1 MLPAYRTPTPLPA
14 LGMASLVLGVIAMLL
29 APLPVL
35 GIPLSGC
42 GILFGVIGF
51 IAAFTVPGTYLR
63 WAVGGLAA
71 SLSGQL
77 AMNLAP
83 GVCCRGLCA
92 RPQSA
97 AVVAARSRSTHRMA
111 ACHLVSVECAAFL
124 A

>member
-71 SLSGQL
+71 SCLAL
-77 AMNLAP
+77 AMNLA
-83 GVCCRGLCA
+83 
-92 RPQSA
+92 
-97 AVVAARSRSTHRMA
+97 
-111 ACHLVSVECAAFL
+111 L
-124 A
+124 AYAPEGYVPDHNPPPSWQPAPDPPTTPPPAHW